1 MRPLLPPRAPAGR
14 SDELA
19 RLASTPW
26 DLVVVG
32 AGASGAAVAL
42 EAARRGHS
50 VALVEQDDIASGT
63 SSRSSRL
70 IHGGL
75 RYLARGEFGLVREG
89 LRERGRLLREM
100 PGLVRNV
107 RFVYPV
113 YRGDPDGSLWVG
125 LGLTL
130 YDLLSLGDGLGR
142 HRRLSARRV
151 AREIPQLRTQGLRRA
166 FAYRDAATHD
176 ARLTL
181 TLATSG
187 AAMGVHVVP
196 RCRVSTVEP
205 GGLLEL
211 EDRIDGTRC
220 EVKARA
226 VLLAC
231 GPWRELLP
239 ERIGLRTARGAHIA
253 VPARRLAVSAHL
265 ALRSPDDGRLIF
277 ALPQGAYTVLGTT
290 DRDDATPPGD
300 ARATRDDVAYLLRA
314 TRHHF
319 PQSRMG
325 EADVSGLWAGLRP
338 LLADGSRRDPDEL
351 SRHHSVL
358 ECAPAVYALLGGK
371 LTTHRQMAA
380 DALARMTQV
389 LPAPQ
394 GNAATNQPLR
404 AGSLARGAERL
415 RASGISESDLSQL
428 AGLYGPR
435 LDRLADLLPAT
446 TDAGLEETV
455 LRAQIALAAREEWAW
470 TLDDLLLRRLLP
482 GPLNLRLAAALAP
495 WAAEALGDELAWS
508 LAERAQQLQSFRK
521 GLEAEFHHAGL
532 ELAAN
537 NA

>member
-1 MRPLLPPRAPAGR
+1 
-14 SDELA
+14 LA

-50 VALVEQDDIASGT
+50 VALVEQDDIGSGT

-75 RYLARGEFGLVREG
+75 RYLARGELGLVREG
-89 LRERGRLLREM
+89 LRARGRLLREA
-100 PGLVRNV
+100 PGLVRSV

-113 YRGDPDGSLWVG
+113 YRRDPDGPLRVA

-130 YDLLSLGDGLGR
+130 YDLLSVGDGLGR
-142 HRRLSARRV
+142 HRRWSARRL
-151 AREIPQLRTQGLRRA
+151 AREEPQLRTQGLRGA

-181 TLATSG
+181 ALAMS
-187 AAMGVHVVP
+187 AAAAGVQVLP
-196 RCRVSTVEP
+196 RCRVCVVEP
-205 GGLLEL
+205 GGLLEV
-211 EDRIDGTRC
+211 EDRVEGTRC

-231 GPWRELLP
+231 GPWRGLLP
-239 ERIGLRTARGAHIA
+239 DSVRLRTARGSHIA

-290 DRDDATPPGD
+290 DRDDDTPPED
-300 ARATRDDVAYLLRA
+300 TRASSGDVAYLLRA
-314 TRHHF
+314 ARHHF
-319 PQSRMG
+319 PQSRLI

-338 LLADGSRRDPDEL
+338 LLADDPGSHPDQLSRR
-351 SRHHSVL
+351 HSVL
-358 ECAPAVYALLGGK
+358 ECAPAIYALMGGK
-371 LTTHRQMAA
+371 LTTHRQMAD
-380 DALARMTQV
+380 DAIARMAPL
-389 LPAPQ
+389 LPVA
-394 GNAATNQPLR
+394 GNPTTSGPLL
-404 AGSLARGAERL
+404 AGSLAHGAARL
-415 RASGISESDLSQL
+415 RSHGLREADVSQL
-428 AGLYGPR
+428 SGLYGAR
-435 LDRLADLLPAT
+435 LERLADLLPAE
-446 TDAGLEETV
+446 ASAALEETV

-482 GPLNLRLAAALAP
+482 GALNLRLAAALAP
-495 WAAEALGDELAWS
+495 WAAEALGQELGWS
-508 LAERAQQLQSFRK
+508 SAEQAQQLRSFRA
-521 GLEAEFHHAGL
+521 GLEEELRHAGL
-532 ELAAN
+532 ELEV
-537 NA
+537 